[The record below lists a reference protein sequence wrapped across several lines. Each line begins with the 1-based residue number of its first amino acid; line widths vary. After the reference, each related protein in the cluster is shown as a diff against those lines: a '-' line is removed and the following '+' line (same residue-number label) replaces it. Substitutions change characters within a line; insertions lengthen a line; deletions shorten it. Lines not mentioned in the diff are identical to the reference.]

1 MWVVKIGGSL
11 NTDPLLPEWLDL
23 LVQLGGGRVTLV
35 CGGGAFADEVRRAQ
49 AHWRFDDLAAHNM
62 AVLAMAQSAYMAWGL
77 NPKLQLATSEAEIRK
92 VLHGGHTALWLP
104 SEWLRSQPDRDA
116 NWDNSADSIAL
127 DLARSLNAERM
138 VVVKSCAIE
147 PSVGL
152 QRAPRAGQWPDP
164 PPEGVKELGSGPS
177 FLEGLADA
185 GVLDRRFIGLA
196 QGAAFPIDVIQRAEL
211 ARMRVLLLGETRA
224 NAS

>member
-11 NTDPLLPEWLDL
+11 NTDPLLPEWLEL

-49 AHWRFDDLAAHNM
+49 ARWRFDDLAAHNM

-77 NPKLQLATSEAEIRK
+77 NPKLQLATNEAEIRR

-104 SEWLRSQPDRDA
+104 NEWLRSEPDGHT
-116 NWDNSADSIAL
+116 NWGNTGDSIAL
-127 DLARSLNAERM
+127 DLARSLNAERL

-147 PSVGL
+147 PTAGL
-152 QRAPRAGQWPDP
+152 PALAEAGI
-164 PPEGVKELGSGPS
+164 
-177 FLEGLADA
+177 
-185 GVLDRRFIGLA
+185 LDRRFVGLA
-196 QGAAFPIDVIQRAEL
+196 DGVAFPIDVIQRAEL
-211 ARMRVLLLGETRA
+211 ARMRGLLLGETRA
-224 NAS
+224 NASQ

>member
-77 NPKLQLATSEAEIRK
+77 NPKLQLATNESEIRR
-92 VLHGGHTALWLP
+92 VLHSGHTALWLP
-104 SEWLRSQPDRDA
+104 NEWLRNEPDGDT
-116 NWDNSADSIAL
+116 NWDNSGDSIAL
-127 DLARSLNAERM
+127 GLARSLNAERL

-147 PSVGL
+147 PADGL
-152 QRAPRAGQWPDP
+152 PALVEAGI
-164 PPEGVKELGSGPS
+164 
-177 FLEGLADA
+177 
-185 GVLDRRFIGLA
+185 LDRRFIGLA
-196 QGAAFPIDVIQRAEL
+196 EGVAFPIDVIQRAEL
-211 ARMRVLLLGETRA
+211 ARMRVLLLGETRLNGA
-224 NAS
+224 